1 MTAMRLF
8 EPYWRT
14 IAVVIVKDLQ
24 SRPQIVQ
31 RVCDLLNITVAQ
43 FLQITRFYTI
53 PYLIATKKRDIL
65 QRIVAACGPENSIKS
80 LCMGHAQLAAI
91 LAYLLLQPSNDQET
105 MIMSHLKEASPDF
118 KDADIIELMKSE
130 PMLTAFELLKVAG
143 EEEEGRS
150 ARVSALYFC
159 HITLISSVH

>member
-1 MTAMRLF
+1 MRLF

-24 SRPQIVQ
+24 NRPQIIQ
-31 RVCDLLNITVAQ
+31 RVCDLLNITVPQ
-43 FLQITRFYTI
+43 FLQITQFYTI
-53 PYLIATKKRDIL
+53 PYLIATRRRDVL
-65 QRIVAACGPENSIKS
+65 QRIATACGSEHSIKS

-91 LAYLLLQPSNDQET
+91 LSFLLLQPSVDQEN
-105 MIMSHLKEASPDF
+105 MIMSLLKDASPDF
-118 KDADIIELMKSE
+118 RDVDIIELMKSE

-150 ARVSALYFC
+150 ARVSPPYSCYIA
-159 HITLISSVH
+159 LISSEY